1 MTDQKFLFTAVV
13 LLDWQPDNYSIARFN
28 PTSSQM
34 STVLDMITLGLPPKF
49 PDVEFRFYVSTDL
62 DFAPAVRVIDW
73 ADEGRDDT
81 DAACEVAQRIYS
93 VIDKITDEAYG
104 WLMSKQ
110 EGSLAPLRRCATC
123 KWYVKRNSQRGHLTD
138 GYCNRAGSGQGKAY
152 ESDSLA
158 WAQDADLFRA
168 WLNVSPEFGC
178 VQWSVRCTQR
188 ARTTTEEEN
197 DEA

>member
-13 LLDWQPDNYSIARFN
+13 LLDWQPDSYSIARFE

-49 PDVEFRFYVSTDL
+49 PDVEFRFYVTTEL
-62 DFAPAVRVIDW
+62 DHSPSVRVIDW
-73 ADEGRDDT
+73 TDEGRDDT
-81 DAACEVAQRIYS
+81 DAACEVALRIYS

-110 EGSLAPLRRCATC
+110 EGALAPLRRCATC

-178 VQWSVRCTQR
+178 VQWTQK
-188 ARTTTEEEN
+188 EDN
-197 DEA
+197 DDA

>member
-49 PDVEFRFYVSTDL
+49 PDVEFRFYVTTEL
-62 DFAPAVRVIDW
+62 DHSPSVRVIDW
-73 ADEGRDDT
+73 TDEGRDDT

-110 EGSLAPLRRCATC
+110 EGALAPLRRCATC